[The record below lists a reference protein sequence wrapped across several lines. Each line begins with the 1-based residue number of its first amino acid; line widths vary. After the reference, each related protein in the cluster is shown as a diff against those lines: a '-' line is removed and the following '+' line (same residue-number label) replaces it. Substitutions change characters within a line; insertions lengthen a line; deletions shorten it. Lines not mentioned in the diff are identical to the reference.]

1 MLSVVWSA
9 LTSRLA
15 GPLATLACVVMFAGL
30 VAMRLELNGALSDL
44 KAQVAESKRL
54 AADLST
60 CKTNVATLDKAI
72 TDQNAAVAAWK
83 AESAQRS
90 EAAAKAV
97 TEARKATVAA
107 NQRIGAL
114 MAAKSGADQCK
125 SAEDLIGSMVR

>member
-1 MLSVVWSA
+1 MLAVVWSA

-15 GPLATLACVVMFAGL
+15 GVFGAFICVVML
-30 VAMRLELNGALSDL
+30 VALAAMRLELNHAHADL
-44 KAQVAESKRL
+44 KAQVAESKRI
-54 AADLST
+54 AAALSA
-60 CKTNVATLDKAI
+60 CRTNVATLDKAI
-72 TDQNAAVAAWK
+72 TDQNAAVAAFR